1 MADTTTYR
9 INEIEAWIT
18 DNPGRRITAPAIARH
33 WNIDTRCASNYL
45 CRIKPRNPHFK
56 KVAPGVIMYDP
67 NNTTPEYVNDVD
79 KIQAAMLK
87 LKKATSEDIQIECGL
102 TPIEF
107 NNAMS
112 VLRKR
117 ADVHIERTVVWTVLG
132 TNLKQTKMLMG
143 DDDVDS

>member
-9 INEIEAWIT
+9 INEIEAWIEA
-18 DNPGRRITAPAIARH
+18 NPGRRITATSIAKH
-33 WNIDTRCASNYL
+33 WHIDTRAASNYL
-45 CRIKPRNPHFK
+45 CRIRPRNPHFK

-67 NNTTPEYVNDVD
+67 DNTTPEYVNDVD
-79 KIQAAMLK
+79 KIHNAIKRMKNASSADL
-87 LKKATSEDIQIECGL
+87 QIECDL

-117 ADVHIERTVVWTVLG
+117 ADVHIERTVMWKLLG
-132 TNLKQTKMLMG
+132 TDAKQTKMLMG
-143 DDDVDS
+143 ESDEG